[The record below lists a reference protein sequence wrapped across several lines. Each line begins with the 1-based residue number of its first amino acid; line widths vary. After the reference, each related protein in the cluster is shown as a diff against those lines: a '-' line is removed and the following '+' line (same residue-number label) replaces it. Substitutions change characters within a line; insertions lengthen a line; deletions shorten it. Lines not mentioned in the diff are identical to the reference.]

1 MGGDGAG
8 RVEPLTGQ
16 GISFALRSGLLA
28 AESAARALTSGDLS
42 ARALR
47 PYAQRRAAVLGPKIR
62 MMKLVSALALRS
74 RATPALVRRLA
85 VHPELARGLLG
96 ATGDVLGP
104 GAVLSPGYLIRLLLG
119 LDAHQA

>member
-1 MGGDGAG
+1 M
-8 RVEPLTGQ
+8 
-16 GISFALRSGLLA
+16 SRSV
-28 AESAARALTSGDLS
+28 STIRS
-42 ARALR
+42 ARSTTS
-47 PYAQRRAAVLGPKIR
+47 RAAGSTVR

-74 RATPALVRRLA
+74 RVTPALVRRLA